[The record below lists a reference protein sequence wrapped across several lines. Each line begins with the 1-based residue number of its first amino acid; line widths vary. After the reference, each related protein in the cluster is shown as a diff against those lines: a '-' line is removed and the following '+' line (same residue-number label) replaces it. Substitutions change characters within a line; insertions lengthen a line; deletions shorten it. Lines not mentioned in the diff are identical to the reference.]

1 MRPLIEELKKIAKSL
16 GVKKHENLSLI
27 LRNKIDL
34 DNGELTEL
42 ENLLSSS
49 KSKRWKAA
57 YEYKEEFRQI
67 YETSQTVLSGQK
79 RFQEWLQKARKIYGK
94 VIQSITEHMP
104 TICNYF
110 ISHSNSETMEEIN
123 KKIKLI
129 KRQSYGFKNFEN
141 FRLRLLSA
149 FWWDSL

>member
-1 MRPLIEELKKIAKSL
+1 
-16 GVKKHENLSLI
+16 
-27 LRNKIDL
+27 
-34 DNGELTEL
+34 
-42 ENLLSSS
+42 
-49 KSKRWKAA
+49 
-57 YEYKEEFRQI
+57 
-67 YETSQTVLSGQK
+67 LSGQK

-94 VIQSITEHMP
+94 VIQTITEDMP
-104 TICNYF
+104 NICNYF

-149 FWWDSL
+149 F